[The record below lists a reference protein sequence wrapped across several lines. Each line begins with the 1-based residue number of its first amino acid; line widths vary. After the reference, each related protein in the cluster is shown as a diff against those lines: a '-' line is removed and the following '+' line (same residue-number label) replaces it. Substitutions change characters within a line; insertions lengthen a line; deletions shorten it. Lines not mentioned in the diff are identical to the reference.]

1 MVARSCEPQARLDLV
16 AAVWNFTL
24 SELSLSLPRRHF
36 LLFAQATALAATL
49 VLSGCSS
56 IKSPDAREYETVEAD
71 PRRDTKTAE
80 HHHQKAL
87 KIIDRASNPA
97 YYECECVAGTLCNLH
112 KAQEH
117 LQKALVADVRYGP
130 AHNTLGMLYYY
141 DHKLYLAAW
150 EFEYASRLMP
160 ERPEPLN
167 NLGMVY
173 EAAERLD
180 RAIDYYEEAVGIAP
194 TNPVYIG
201 NLAKAHLRHGTE
213 LADVQGM
220 LQDLIL
226 LDSRPEW
233 VAWARDLL
241 GKNPQLNDPSSIESG
256 AEGFP
261 AGESMPTPAEPIP
274 LPSQSGPAEPLT
286 PVGDVGHLPVGQDLA
301 PLTREDMPPGPHLE

>member
-1 MVARSCEPQARLDLV
+1 MILPELG
-16 AAVWNFTL
+16 L
-24 SELSLSLPRRHF
+24 SVLRCQFSPITY
-36 LLFAQATALAATL
+36 ATAFA
-49 VLSGCSS
+49 VLLIASGCTA
-56 IKSPDAREYETVEAD
+56 IHAPELREYETVEAD
-71 PRRDTKTAE
+71 PRRDTKSAE

-97 YYECECVAGTLCNLH
+97 FYQCECLAGALCNLH

-180 RAIDYYEEAVGIAP
+180 RAIIYYGEAVDIAP
-194 TNPVYIG
+194 TNPIYIG
-201 NLAKAHLRHGTE
+201 NLARTHLRNGTE

-220 LQDLIL
+220 LQELIFY
-226 LDSRPEW
+226 DNRPEW

-241 GKNPQLNDPSSIESG
+241 GKNPDLNEPHAMSSN
-256 AEGFP
+256 AEDSP
-261 AGESMPTPAEPIP
+261 LDSQASPPAEPIP
-274 LPSQSGPAEPLT
+274 TPPQADPTEILT
-286 PVGDVGHLPVGQDLA
+286 PDFDEGKKSASQDLVPA
-301 PLTREDMPPGPHLE
+301 AENDRPPGPQFE